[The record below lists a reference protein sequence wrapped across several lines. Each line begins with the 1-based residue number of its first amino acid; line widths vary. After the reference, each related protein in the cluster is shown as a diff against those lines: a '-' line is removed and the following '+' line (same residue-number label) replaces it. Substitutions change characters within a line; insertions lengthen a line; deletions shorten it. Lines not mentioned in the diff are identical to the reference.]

1 ASLDQDQAAARRPS
15 SLVTSAR
22 ELGIDQPPQFD
33 FCPFW
38 SPSVSSRSPQK
49 RAAVMES
56 REQTQPRIPKHG
68 GSSGHYSQDG
78 SAAQGAEATA
88 AETTAPATTA
98 SPAPSAKAERRPVSS
113 SCAASAVRSEG
124 PVDIRPLQD

>member
-1 ASLDQDQAAARRPS
+1 MSQ
-15 SLVTSAR
+15 TSK
-22 ELGIDQPPQFD
+22 FD

-78 SAAQGAEATA
+78 SATECAQATA
-88 AETTAPATTA
+88 AETTAPASVPTS
-98 SPAPSAKAERRPVSS
+98 SPAAWHPACCRRSREGFGRCLHSAYRRTFRGVAVGGHLDHRLPHHPQL
-113 SCAASAVRSEG
+113 AA
-124 PVDIRPLQD
+124 